1 MPNINNIFVALLIV
15 LATSLGLYGRRP
27 VLGTVAYKS
36 HKNTD
41 DILDAIEAIEATTY
55 I

>member
-1 MPNINNIFVALLIV
+1 MPNINNIFVPLLIV

-27 VLGTVAYKS
+27 VLGTIAYKS
-36 HKNTD
+36 HRRTD
-41 DILDAIEAIEATTY
+41 AMLVAIEETTY